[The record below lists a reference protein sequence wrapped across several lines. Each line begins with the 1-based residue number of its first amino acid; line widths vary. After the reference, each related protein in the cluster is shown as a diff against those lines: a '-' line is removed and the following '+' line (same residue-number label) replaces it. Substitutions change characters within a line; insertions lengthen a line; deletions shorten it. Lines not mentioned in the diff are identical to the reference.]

1 MPLSVTVEASESF
14 PNDESVTL
22 AKLRK
27 AAKPSVAITGAVG
40 GQDIEAGSVTNTSLS
55 ATAAIELSK
64 LKNQTLVDSVPPILV
79 VSSTGAITSL
89 QPEGDARVEVSSN
102 TLASVTPSDSTI
114 TSKKL
119 KNARQHATDVENLIS
134 GLYEDTTYVA
144 APDDWVMVHDT
155 DADENLRLIKAKVG
169 SVNKVGTTEYA
180 VSTISEVTTTGDNRS
195 LTIDMDGSPFQT
207 VDLSNGLY
215 YKFFISNPPT
225 AGTTVKTVS
234 VRIKGN
240 TNLIQYGVEGESQQ
254 WVTGWK
260 WPELGGTDGP
270 PSIAVNMTALL
281 NVTAFGPNDAD
292 VIAAYAVTQA

>member
-1 MPLSVTVEASESF
+1 MPLSVTVEACESF
-14 PNDESVTL
+14 PNDQAVTL

-27 AAKPSVAITGAVG
+27 AAMPSVAITGAVG
-40 GQDIEAGSVTNTSLS
+40 GQDIEAGSVSNSSLS

-102 TLASVTPSDSTI
+102 TLASVTPSNSTI

-119 KNARQHATDVENLIS
+119 KNARLHASDVENLIS
-134 GLYEDTTYVA
+134 GLYEATSYVA
-144 APDDWVMVHDT
+144 AQDEWVMV
-155 DADENLRLIKAKVG
+155 RLIKAKVG
-169 SVNKVGTTEYA
+169 SINKVGTTEYA
-180 VSTISEVTTTGDNRS
+180 MSGLTAEETTGSNRS
-195 LTIDMDGSPFQT
+195 VTIDMDGSPFQT
-207 VDLSNGLY
+207 IDLSNSLY
-215 YKFFISNPPT
+215 YKFFISNPPA

-240 TNLIQYGVEGESQQ
+240 TSLINYGVSGESQQ
-254 WVTGWK
+254 WVVGWK

-270 PSIAVNMTALL
+270 PSIAANMTALL

-292 VIAAYAVTQA
+292 VIAAYAVTQTA